1 MVHGAVPDPGAVPDG
16 LFGGADGGPGT
27 GGTKAGAEI
36 PDPAGRAAV
45 PCQRLVSGH
54 PLRGVFWGPAGH
66 LHRLGGGAGGYG
78 GILCGSGLGVVSG
91 AAAAPP
97 DLARGPACLCRQRG
111 GGAGRQRR
119 RDECAAGRFDCPGR
133 RRRHGGLYHDRNG
146 LPAAARHVSVH
157 LSGVYV
163 RRGHAAGCGPAE
175 RNAAGRLRSGE
186 RADGPGHMNI
196 LNNQIGSIYDRQKNL
211 YSKYPRYSQQ
221 NAENKKVC
229 GQEKITATSGKDVLG
244 ITKGD
249 KENSYIVHFS
259 DSAMVSRAVARG
271 YVTVNGA
278 DVELTE
284 DTKRQLLKVD
294 KEASAARE
302 KAYQDYVMQY
312 EMAVAKQQSEAWRKA
327 LDGVPDSL
335 RMLLE
340 INNTENVPEYSEK
353 QKKQYND
360 AIKAYDHTGN
370 GVSWSQFE

>member
-1 MVHGAVPDPGAVPDG
+1 MAVIWCFPAMKMNLRQWSSCKEMVFVCVIWSFDDM
-16 LFGGADGGPGT
+16 
-27 GGTKAGAEI
+27 
-36 PDPAGRAAV
+36 
-45 PCQRLVSGH
+45 
-54 PLRGVFWGPAGH
+54 
-66 LHRLGGGAGGYG
+66 
-78 GILCGSGLGVVSG
+78 GLGKQVILS
-91 AAAAPP
+91 
-97 DLARGPACLCRQRG
+97 DKKSKG
-111 GGAGRQRR
+111 GQWA
-119 RDECAAGRFDCPGR
+119 
-133 RRRHGGLYHDRNG
+133 
-146 LPAAARHVSVH
+146 
-157 LSGVYV
+157 
-163 RRGHAAGCGPAE
+163 
-175 RNAAGRLRSGE
+175 
-186 RADGPGHMNI
+186 MNI

-229 GQEKITATSGKDVLG
+229 GQEKITATS
-244 ITKGD
+244 

-370 GVSWSQFE
+370 GVSWSQFEWKTYDTQMTVTFEDSVKVESISKNGKFKCIMEPYPGNELDF

>member
-1 MVHGAVPDPGAVPDG
+1 
-16 LFGGADGGPGT
+16 
-27 GGTKAGAEI
+27 
-36 PDPAGRAAV
+36 
-45 PCQRLVSGH
+45 
-54 PLRGVFWGPAGH
+54 
-66 LHRLGGGAGGYG
+66 
-78 GILCGSGLGVVSG
+78 
-91 AAAAPP
+91 
-97 DLARGPACLCRQRG
+97 
-111 GGAGRQRR
+111 
-119 RDECAAGRFDCPGR
+119 
-133 RRRHGGLYHDRNG
+133 
-146 LPAAARHVSVH
+146 
-157 LSGVYV
+157 
-163 RRGHAAGCGPAE
+163 
-175 RNAAGRLRSGE
+175 
-186 RADGPGHMNI
+186 MNI

-229 GQEKITATSGKDVLG
+229 GQEKITATS
-244 ITKGD
+244 

-327 LDGVPDSL
+327 IDGVPDSL

-370 GVSWSQFE
+370 GVSWSQFEWKTYDTQMTVTFEDSVKVESISKGMNVING

>member
-1 MVHGAVPDPGAVPDG
+1 MAVIWCFPAMKMNLRQWSSCKEMVFVCVIWSFDDM
-16 LFGGADGGPGT
+16 
-27 GGTKAGAEI
+27 
-36 PDPAGRAAV
+36 
-45 PCQRLVSGH
+45 
-54 PLRGVFWGPAGH
+54 
-66 LHRLGGGAGGYG
+66 
-78 GILCGSGLGVVSG
+78 GLGKQVILS
-91 AAAAPP
+91 
-97 DLARGPACLCRQRG
+97 DKKSKG
-111 GGAGRQRR
+111 GQWA
-119 RDECAAGRFDCPGR
+119 
-133 RRRHGGLYHDRNG
+133 
-146 LPAAARHVSVH
+146 
-157 LSGVYV
+157 
-163 RRGHAAGCGPAE
+163 
-175 RNAAGRLRSGE
+175 
-186 RADGPGHMNI
+186 MNI
-196 LNNQIGSIYDRQKNL
+196 LNKQIDSIYDRQKNL
-211 YSKYPRYSQQ
+211 YSKYPHYSQQ
-221 NAENKKVC
+221 NAESKKVC
-229 GQEKITATSGKDVLG
+229 EQEKITATSGKDVLG

-327 LDGVPDSL
+327 IDGVPDSL

-370 GVSWSQFE
+370 GVSWSQFEWKTYDTQMTVTFEDSVKVESISKNGKFKCIMEPYPGNELDF

>member
-1 MVHGAVPDPGAVPDG
+1 
-16 LFGGADGGPGT
+16 
-27 GGTKAGAEI
+27 
-36 PDPAGRAAV
+36 
-45 PCQRLVSGH
+45 
-54 PLRGVFWGPAGH
+54 
-66 LHRLGGGAGGYG
+66 
-78 GILCGSGLGVVSG
+78 
-91 AAAAPP
+91 
-97 DLARGPACLCRQRG
+97 
-111 GGAGRQRR
+111 
-119 RDECAAGRFDCPGR
+119 
-133 RRRHGGLYHDRNG
+133 
-146 LPAAARHVSVH
+146 
-157 LSGVYV
+157 
-163 RRGHAAGCGPAE
+163 
-175 RNAAGRLRSGE
+175 
-186 RADGPGHMNI
+186 MNI

-229 GQEKITATSGKDVLG
+229 GQEKITATS
-244 ITKGD
+244 

-284 DTKRQLLKVD
+284 DTKQQLLKVD

-370 GVSWSQFE
+370 GVSWSQFEWKTYDTQMTVTFEDSVKVESISKGMNVING